1 MSKPILFW
9 VRIDKES
16 IDDDDNDDEEEEDEK
31 EEKQHCNMF

>member
-1 MSKPILFW
+1 MSKPILFGSELT
-9 VRIDKES
+9 KNS